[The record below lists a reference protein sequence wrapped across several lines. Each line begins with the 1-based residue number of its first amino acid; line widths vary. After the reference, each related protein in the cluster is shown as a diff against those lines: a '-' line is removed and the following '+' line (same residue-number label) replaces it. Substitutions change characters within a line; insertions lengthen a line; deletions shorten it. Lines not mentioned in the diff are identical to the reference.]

1 MVCFCQI
8 FQGLHLFGGLCLL
21 GTLEHSG
28 LFMCLILKFC
38 LFDSSLILE
47 FNHSELTHQKSRD
60 EFYNLRTIFLVIP
73 TSVVAWMEAF
83 GCENYL
89 RPIGGHAIYDL
100 TIPVSS
106 LVYFAIILLNQ
117 SNIDLDDFFSKS
129 CI

>member
-1 MVCFCQI
+1 MCMI
-8 FQGLHLFGGLCLL
+8 LKI
-21 GTLEHSG
+21 
-28 LFMCLILKFC
+28 CLI
-38 LFDSSLILE
+38 DSSLILE